1 MLSGYDRECTVH
13 GHTHLTACTP
23 SMKFS
28 LNRGKEGG
36 GVCVCVCVAL
46 CAISI
51 TSLWK
56 TSSSCD
62 VMTGG
67 GRRIGR
73 KGDRRTV
80 DKPCQPSD
88 LFWQLF
94 IYSKMKL
101 LYQTILSDV
110 YSINVIGFQTG
121 FMRRV
126 RPHDDCRIFSLLF
139 SVFADVLCFADLEL
153 SWSHGDWNP
162 IFLRRIMGSN
172 DFLKSLF
179 LTIHSCLLIFSNGIF
194 WFT

>member
-36 GVCVCVCVAL
+36 GVCVCVAL

-67 GRRIGR
+67 GRRIGQ

-162 IFLRRIMGSN
+162 IFLRRIMGST
-172 DFLKSLF
+172 DFLKS
-179 LTIHSCLLIFSNGIF
+179 
-194 WFT
+194 